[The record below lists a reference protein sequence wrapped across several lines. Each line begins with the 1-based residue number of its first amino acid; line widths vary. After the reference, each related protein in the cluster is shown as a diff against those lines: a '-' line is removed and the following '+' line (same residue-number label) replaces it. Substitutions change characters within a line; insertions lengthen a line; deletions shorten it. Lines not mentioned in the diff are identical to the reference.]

1 MRVHLKLPEGSETS
15 VNLSLIPKAGENID
29 FCGTRY
35 VIASVIHA
43 VEASK
48 TVLELLRVSAEE
60 GFRTIKFND
69 LVRYRTSDIRAYSP
83 ARVRY

>member
-1 MRVHLKLPEGSETS
+1 MTVHLKLPEGSETS
-15 VNLSLIPKAGENID
+15 VNLNLLPKAGENID
-29 FCGTRY
+29 FGGTRY

-48 TVLELLRVSAEE
+48 TVLQLLRVSAEE

-83 ARVRY
+83 VRARF

>member
-1 MRVHLKLPEGSETS
+1 MRVHLKLPEGGETA
-15 VNLSLIPKAGENID
+15 VNLHMIPKAGENID
-29 FCGTRY
+29 FAGCRY

-48 TVLELLRVSAEE
+48 TILELLRVSAEE

-69 LVRYRTSDIRAYSP
+69 LVRYRTSDIRSYSP
-83 ARVRY
+83 ARTRY